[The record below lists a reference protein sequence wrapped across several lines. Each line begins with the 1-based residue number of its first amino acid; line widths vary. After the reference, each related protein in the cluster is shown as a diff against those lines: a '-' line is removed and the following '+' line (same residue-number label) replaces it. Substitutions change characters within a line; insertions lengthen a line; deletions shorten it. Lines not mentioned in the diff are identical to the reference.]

1 MQKIKFQH
9 HIFGLAV
16 NCLLICLAA
25 AILSGCNSRKKNVL
39 KVNKPILYNPASTSL
54 HPNIGV
60 FHLSETESQMFISL
74 NTNELIVNEANEERV
89 PKAEVKIHYELYDC
103 TETENNKIVTDSAT
117 FFNILQIKKTQK
129 SVVFPITFPAVQGRR
144 YMLSVQMTD
153 VFRRNTIR
161 KFITVNK
168 TNEFSGQNFR
178 VIALNGSPKLDNMIN
193 ENEIFRI
200 IYQRR
205 PVDSIFIK
213 YMAAPG
219 AIATSPL
226 SSASAE
232 ALKFKADSVW
242 VQAYSPT
249 TNFMFGYEGL
259 YLIQTDTMRQ
269 DGLLL
274 MNFGAAFPKE
284 NRTAKLVEPISY
296 LVNNSEYQKL
306 TEAGNPKKMMD
317 NFWLAATGS
326 TDKARMLIRVFYT
339 RMGYAN
345 QYFTDVKE
353 GWKTDRGVVY
363 MVYGLPNNVLK
374 SSDSETWEYTR
385 EHQNNSVTFTF
396 DRKDSPYSD
405 DHFVLRRGDPQTTYW
420 ARAIDS
426 WRKGRVFSL
435 SEID

>member
-1 MQKIKFQH
+1 
-9 HIFGLAV
+9 
-16 NCLLICLAA
+16 
-25 AILSGCNSRKKNVL
+25 
-39 KVNKPILYNPASTSL
+39 
-54 HPNIGV
+54 
-60 FHLSETESQMFISL
+60 MFP
-74 NTNELIVNEANEERV
+74 V
-89 PKAEVKIHYELYDC
+89 
-103 TETENNKIVTDSAT
+103 
-117 FFNILQIKKTQK
+117 
-129 SVVFPITFPAVQGRR
+129 TFPAVQGRR

-178 VIALNGSPKLDNMIN
+178 VTALNGSPKLDHLID

-200 IYQRR
+200 IYQRQ
-205 PVDSIFIK
+205 PVDRIFIK
-213 YMAAPG
+213 YMAASG

-226 SSASAE
+226 STASAE
-232 ALKFKADSVW
+232 DLKFKADSVW
-242 VQAYSPT
+242 VQPYSPT

-274 MNFGAAFPKE
+274 MNFGTAFPKE
-284 NRTAKLVEPISY
+284 NRTAKLVEPIRY
-296 LVNNSEYQKL
+296 LVNHSEYQKL
-306 TEAGNPKKMMD
+306 MEAENPKKMMD

-374 SSDSETWEYTR
+374 SSDFETWEYTR

-396 DRKDSPYSD
+396 DRKESPYSD
-405 DHFVLRRGDPQTTYW
+405 DHFVLRRGDPQTSYW

-435 SEID
+435 NEID

>member
-1 MQKIKFQH
+1 M
-9 HIFGLAV
+9 
-16 NCLLICLAA
+16 
-25 AILSGCNSRKKNVL
+25 
-39 KVNKPILYNPASTSL
+39 
-54 HPNIGV
+54 
-60 FHLSETESQMFISL
+60 
-74 NTNELIVNEANEERV
+74 NTNELLITEANQERV

-103 TETENNKIVTDSAT
+103 TETENNKIIADSAT
-117 FFNILQIKKTQK
+117 FVNVLTIKKTQK
-129 SVVFPITFPAVQGRR
+129 SVVFPITFPAEQGRR
-144 YMLSVQMTD
+144 YMLSVQITD

-178 VIALNGSPKLDNMIN
+178 ITTLNGSPKLSNAIVGN
-193 ENEIFRI
+193 ELYRI

-205 PVDSIFIK
+205 PVDRVFIK
-213 YMAAPG
+213 YMAASG

-226 SSASAE
+226 APASAAE
-232 ALKFKADSVW
+232 LTFKADSLW
-242 VQAYSPT
+242 VQTYSPT
-249 TNFMFGYEGL
+249 NNFTFPYEGL

-296 LVNNSEYQKL
+296 ITNNSEYQKL
-306 TEAGNPKKMMD
+306 MGAETPKKMMD
-317 NFWLAATGS
+317 DFWLATTGS

-363 MVYGLPNNVLK
+363 MIYGLPNNVVK
-374 SSDSETWEYTR
+374 NSDSETWEYTR
-385 EHQNNSVTFTF
+385 SHQNNSVTFTF

-426 WRKGRVFSL
+426 WRKGRVFTL